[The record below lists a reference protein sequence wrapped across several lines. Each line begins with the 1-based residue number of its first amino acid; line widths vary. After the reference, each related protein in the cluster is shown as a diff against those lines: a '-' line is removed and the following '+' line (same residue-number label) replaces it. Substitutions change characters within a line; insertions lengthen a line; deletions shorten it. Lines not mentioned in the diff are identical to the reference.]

1 MIIELMSQ
9 SGAVQGLVGMSDW
22 SVHMVASATQAV
34 GNAVSPQAAPG
45 DNGGLIDWTSRKLR
59 EFRVLILLAVWVFVA
74 GMVGFVY
81 ARTKGSWGAT
91 LAAIILG
98 AVVLAGVHNM
108 DALQGNVSAEINSA
122 PGVQGT
128 SVHGTIGR

>member
-1 MIIELMSQ
+1 VIIELMSQ
-9 SGAVQGLVGMSDW
+9 PGAVLPGLVGMSDW
-22 SVHMVASATQAV
+22 SIHATASVTQAI

-74 GMVGFVY
+74 AMVGFVY

-108 DALQGNVSAEINSA
+108 DALQGNVGAEINSA
-122 PGVQGT
+122 PGIHG
-128 SVHGTIGR
+128 SVIGR

>member
-1 MIIELMSQ
+1 MIIDLMSQ
-9 SGAVQGLVGMSDW
+9 SGAVVHGLVGMSDW
-22 SVHMVASATQAV
+22 SMHTAASITQAV
-34 GNAVSPQAAPG
+34 SNAVSPQAAPG

-74 GMVGFVY
+74 AMVGFVY

-122 PGVQGT
+122 P
-128 SVHGTIGR
+128 SVHGSIGR

>member
-1 MIIELMSQ
+1 MIVDLMSQ
-9 SGAVQGLVGMSDW
+9 STAVVQGLVGMSDW
-22 SVHMVASATQAV
+22 SVHTAASVTQAI
-34 GNAVSPQAAPG
+34 GQAVAPPEAAPG
-45 DNGGLIDWTSRKLR
+45 NNDGLIDWTSRKLR
-59 EFRVLILLAVWVFVA
+59 EFRMLVLLAVWVFVA
-74 GMVGFVY
+74 AMIGFVY

-122 PGVQGT
+122 PAI
-128 SVHGTIGR
+128 HGSIAQR

>member
-1 MIIELMSQ
+1 MIVELIGQSVGWMS
-9 SGAVQGLVGMSDW
+9 GLVGMSDW
-22 SVHMVASATQAV
+22 SVHL
-34 GNAVSPQAAPG
+34 AVSTTHALTTAASPHAAA

-98 AVVLAGVHNM
+98 AIVLAGVHNM
-108 DALQGNVSAEINSA
+108 DALQGNVGAEINSA
-122 PGVQGT
+122 PALPDLTVAQ
-128 SVHGTIGR
+128 R

>member
-1 MIIELMSQ
+1 MIVDLMGQ
-9 SGAVQGLVGMSDW
+9 STGLVTGLIGMSDW
-22 SVHMVASATQAV
+22 SVQLAASTVHSVADSASTQA
-34 GNAVSPQAAPG
+34 AS
-45 DNGGLIDWTSRKLR
+45 GGLIDWTSRKLR
-59 EFRVLILLAVWVFVA
+59 EFRILILLAVWVFVA

-108 DALQGNVSAEINSA
+108 DALQGNVGAEINSA
-122 PGVQGT
+122 PAI
-128 SVHGTIGR
+128 HGIAHL

>member
-1 MIIELMSQ
+1 MIVDLMSQ
-9 SGAVQGLVGMSDW
+9 SGAVMHGLIGMSDW
-22 SVHMVASATQAV
+22 SIHATASVTQAV
-34 GNAVSPQAAPG
+34 GNAMSPQAAPG

-59 EFRVLILLAVWVFVA
+59 EFRVMILLAVWVFVA
-74 GMVGFVY
+74 AMVGFVY

-108 DALQGNVSAEINSA
+108 DALQGNVGAEINSA
-122 PGVQGT
+122 PGIHG
-128 SVHGTIGR
+128 SVSGQ

>member
-1 MIIELMSQ
+1 VIVDLMSQ
-9 SGAVQGLVGMSDW
+9 SGSVLSGLVGLSDW
-22 SVHMVASATQAV
+22 TVHTIASIAQAA
-34 GNAVSPQAAPG
+34 GNAVSPQAPPPG
-45 DNGGLIDWTSRKLR
+45 DNDGLIDWTSRKLQ

-74 GMVGFVY
+74 AMVGFVY

-108 DALQGNVSAEINSA
+108 DALQGNVGAEINSA
-122 PGVQGT
+122 PDLTGAVA
-128 SVHGTIGR
+128 SR